1 MSENQQPL
9 TEEKTEPAQ
18 SAPAE
23 AETVLEENE
32 TSALTAETDD
42 SEAIQAAHD
51 DTEAQPEETEEEE
64 EDIDPADVKIFGMPR
79 VVFHYTAFGVA
90 IGYILAGLIGVAG
103 LTPPNATICA
113 IVCAVIGYFL
123 GKQTYKKRKAERD
136 RAEADAENNA
146 E

>member
-9 TEEKTEPAQ
+9 TEEQTEPVQ

-23 AETVLEENE
+23 AETVSEENE
-32 TSALTAETDD
+32 ASALTAQADD
-42 SEAIQAAHD
+42 SEAVQAADD
-51 DTEAQPEETEEEE
+51 DTEAQPEETEE

-90 IGYILAGLIGVAG
+90 IGYILSGVLEMAHFN
-103 LTPPNATICA
+103 PPNATILA
-113 IVCAVIGYFL
+113 IAFAVVGYIIGSQL
-123 GKQTYKKRKAERD
+123 YKKRKAERD
-136 RAEADAENNA
+136 RAKADAENSA

>member
-23 AETVLEENE
+23 ADTVSEENE
-32 TSALTAETDD
+32 ASVLPAETDD
-42 SEAIQAAHD
+42 NEPVETEDD
-51 DTEAQPEETEEEE
+51 DTEAQPEETEE

-103 LTPPNATICA
+103 LTPPNPTICA
-113 IVCAVIGYFL
+113 VVCAVIGYFL
-123 GKQTYKKRKAERD
+123 GKRIYQKRKAERD
-136 RAEADAENNA
+136 RAKAEAENNA

>member
-9 TEEKTEPAQ
+9 TEEQAEPVQ
-18 SAPAE
+18 SVPAE
-23 AETVLEENE
+23 VETVLEENE
-32 TSALTAETDD
+32 ASALTAETDD
-42 SEAIQAAHD
+42 SEAIQAADD

-90 IGYILAGLIGVAG
+90 IGYILSGVLEMAHFN
-103 LTPPNATICA
+103 PPNATILA
-113 IVCAVIGYFL
+113 IAFAVVGYIIGSRL
-123 GKQTYKKRKAERD
+123 YKKRKAERD
-136 RAEADAENNA
+136 RAKADAENNA

>member
-9 TEEKTEPAQ
+9 TEEQTEPVQ

-23 AETVLEENE
+23 AETVSEENE
-32 TSALTAETDD
+32 ASALTAQADD
-42 SEAIQAAHD
+42 NEAVQAADD
-51 DTEAQPEETEEEE
+51 DTEAQPEESEE

-90 IGYILAGLIGVAG
+90 IGYILSGVLEMAHFN
-103 LTPPNATICA
+103 PPNATILA
-113 IVCAVIGYFL
+113 IAFAVVGYIIGSRL
-123 GKQTYKKRKAERD
+123 YKKRKAERD
-136 RAEADAENNA
+136 RAKADAENSA

>member
-9 TEEKTEPAQ
+9 TEEQTEPVQ

-23 AETVLEENE
+23 AETVSEENE
-32 TSALTAETDD
+32 ASALTAQADD
-42 SEAIQAAHD
+42 SEAVQAADD
-51 DTEAQPEETEEEE
+51 DTEAQPEETEE

-90 IGYILAGLIGVAG
+90 IGYILSGVLEMAHFN
-103 LTPPNATICA
+103 PPNATILA
-113 IVCAVIGYFL
+113 IAFAVVGYIIGSRL
-123 GKQTYKKRKAERD
+123 YKKRKAERD
-136 RAEADAENNA
+136 RAKADAENSA

>member
-9 TEEKTEPAQ
+9 TEEQIEPVQ

-23 AETVLEENE
+23 AETVSEENE
-32 TSALTAETDD
+32 ASALTAQADD
-42 SEAIQAAHD
+42 SEAVQAADD
-51 DTEAQPEETEEEE
+51 DTEAQPEETEE

-90 IGYILAGLIGVAG
+90 IGYILSGVLEMAHFN
-103 LTPPNATICA
+103 PPNATILA
-113 IVCAVIGYFL
+113 IAFAVVGYIIGSRL
-123 GKQTYKKRKAERD
+123 YKKRKAERD
-136 RAEADAENNA
+136 RAKADAENSA

>member
-9 TEEKTEPAQ
+9 TEEQTEPVQ

-23 AETVLEENE
+23 AETVSEENE
-32 TSALTAETDD
+32 ASALTAQADD
-42 SEAIQAAHD
+42 SEAVQTADD
-51 DTEAQPEETEEEE
+51 DTEAQPEETEE

-90 IGYILAGLIGVAG
+90 IGYILSGVLEMAHFN
-103 LTPPNATICA
+103 PPNATILA
-113 IVCAVIGYFL
+113 IAFAVVGYIIGSRL
-123 GKQTYKKRKAERD
+123 YKKRKAERD
-136 RAEADAENNA
+136 RAKADAENSA

>member
-23 AETVLEENE
+23 ADTVSEENE
-32 TSALTAETDD
+32 ASVLPAETDD
-42 SEAIQAAHD
+42 NEPVETEDD

-64 EDIDPADVKIFGMPR
+64 EDIDHADVKIFGMPR

-103 LTPPNATICA
+103 LTPPNPTICA
-113 IVCAVIGYFL
+113 VVCAVIGYFL
-123 GKQTYKKRKAERD
+123 GKRIYQKRKAERD
-136 RAEADAENNA
+136 RAKAEAENNA